1 MYDQVRGVYLSRR
14 NMVIRHMLSHHF
26 QGMPG
31 YAQPRDL
38 LRRNSGAKG
47 TEDAEDDTETV
58 KPNVGTGPEDL

>member
-1 MYDQVRGVYLSRR
+1 
-14 NMVIRHMLSHHF
+14 MVIRHMLSHHF